1 MVKLKEHIDTHT
13 LKHLIKG
20 KLTHTHRYVCMYFKI
35 MHTHHNV
42 NLSLLIVSVPFNRK
56 EREFTQ
62 KKTAA
67 HKYHEKTRERC
78 IDNVCITLRENSM
91 RCRCVFLSKLSLDIK
106 QWYQKIEKL
115 GSFQV
120 HTYIVLV
127 LLQFY

>member
-1 MVKLKEHIDTHT
+1 MKVVKLKEHIDTHT

-42 NLSLLIVSVPFNRK
+42 NLSLLIVCVPFNRK

-67 HKYHEKTRERC
+67 HKYHEKNKRTLYRQC
-78 IDNVCITLRENSM
+78 MYYITGELNE
-91 RCRCVFLSKLSLDIK
+91 V
-106 QWYQKIEKL
+106 
-115 GSFQV
+115 
-120 HTYIVLV
+120 
-127 LLQFY
+127 